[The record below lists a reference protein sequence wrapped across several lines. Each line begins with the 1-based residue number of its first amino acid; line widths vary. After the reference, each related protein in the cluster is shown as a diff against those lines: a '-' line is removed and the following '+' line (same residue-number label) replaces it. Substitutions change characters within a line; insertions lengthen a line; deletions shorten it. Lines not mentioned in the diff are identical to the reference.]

1 MASVGLSKPQWMLH
15 GLRGCGMAS
24 VSVTLHQWVWNGL
37 WYCLSGCAWRQRV
50 RNGLSFS
57 GCIYGLSV
65 CIYDSSDVAWVRD
78 VLSGCGISLVCDM
91 ASVGASVVC
100 L

>member
-24 VSVTLHQWVWNGL
+24 VSATLLQWVWNGL
-37 WYCLSGCAWRQRV
+37 SGCK
-50 RNGLSFS
+50 
-57 GCIYGLSV
+57 YGLSG
-65 CIYDSSDVAWVRD
+65 CIYDSSDVAWVLD

-91 ASVGASVVC
+91 ASVGASVASEVLSGC
-100 L
+100 DLVGVA

>member
-1 MASVGLSKPQWMLH
+1 MWHGLSKCDIASM
-15 GLRGCGMAS
+15 GVSGCK
-24 VSVTLHQWVWNGL
+24 
-37 WYCLSGCAWRQRV
+37 YCLSGCAWHQLV
-50 RNGLSFS
+50 RDGLSLS

-91 ASVGASVVC
+91 ASVGASVASVVLSGC
-100 L
+100 DLVGVAWP